1 MIVKGTKQSGLFRRG
16 VNLYTPTKK
25 VPIIASGLL
34 LYLDANNIRSYGGS
48 GSTWSDLAL
57 PGSDNITLVGSPTF
71 NSTSPKSFSFNGSQ
85 YGTGT
90 GNVVPQTAY
99 TKCVWFKLSATF
111 DNNLVSSASG
121 SGANPG
127 HFMYFAGTNK
137 LYCGHADWIGGY
149 DQYGSTATFSLNTWY
164 FAVLTFNTTDGMA
177 LYINGV
183 LDSTYTSKKTA
194 HSGDGST
201 NIACF
206 SAGGN
211 TLKGSI
217 SMVMTY
223 NRALNSSEVAYNY
236 NQTKSVFGL

>member
-1 MIVKGTKQSGLFRRG
+1 MIVKGTKQLGLFRKG
-16 VNLYTPTKK
+16 LNLYTPTKR

-34 LYLDANNIRSYGGS
+34 LYLDANNTRSYGGS

-71 NSTSPKSFSFNGSQ
+71 NSAAPKSFSFNGSNQ

-99 TKCVWFKLSATF
+99 TKSVWFKLGAYV
-111 DNNLVSSASG
+111 DNNLLSSSDG
-121 SGANPG
+121 G
-127 HFMYFAGTNK
+127 HFMYFASDASHK
-137 LYCGHADWIGGY
+137 LFCGHSNWIGGFQ
-149 DQYGSTATFSLNTWY
+149 QYGSSTTFSLNTWY
-164 FAVLTFNTTDGMA
+164 FATLTFNTTDGMT
-177 LYINGV
+177 LYVNGV
-183 LDSTYTSKKTA
+183 LDSTYTAKKTA
-194 HSGDGST
+194 HGGDGST

-206 SAGGN
+206 GAAGN
-211 TLKGSI
+211 LLNGSI